1 MFATVRAR
9 IFTFAFLALAA
20 LAALGAVSWSIIAQ
34 SSRATDSLINDDLE
48 QSWQLSALDEL
59 LRQLQ
64 DLSYKTK
71 AQLLLWDEI
80 EPAFSQLEV
89 TLPGHWQTLA
99 ANPGLSD
106 WAQGHQDD
114 FGRVQELLGAMSEG
128 IGARSYYHVGQ
139 VVDFRL
145 MPAVEPLLLAIRG
158 EQLKR
163 RETIQASATRL
174 LAFMD
179 RQGGYLLAGSLVFL
193 LLVMGMTLWLRHSVI
208 LRLRRTELTLRE
220 MEANSDLRQPP
231 EISGRDEV
239 AGVGAAINSL
249 VTRFGRF
256 IHDIRHAAAS
266 LDDRARTLEEQAET
280 VQQASART
288 RSQIDEV
295 SGSMEEIGAQANRVE
310 ESARDSRATIAT
322 ALEGNQGVQD
332 GLQRSERAA
341 EHTVAVIGEVSA
353 AIQVLANSAGKVE
366 QVVSV
371 IADIA
376 EQTNL
381 LALNAAIEA
390 ARAGE
395 HGRGFAVVADEVRTL
410 SRRTSDSTGEIRQ
423 WVNDLVENVQSIEDR
438 LLEMRSA
445 GGENR
450 NELIQLRDHL
460 ESLDK
465 HFDRLAT
472 LSETIDSAVFAQREN
487 IERVGRR
494 SRTLSD
500 SADLLVRSVEQ
511 TRNVSDALRLESG
524 VIREIGA
531 RFEVQEA

>member
-9 IFTFAFLALAA
+9 ILAFAFLALTA

-34 SSRATDSLINDDLE
+34 SSRATDSLVNEELA
-48 QSWQLSALDEL
+48 QSWQLAALDES

-80 EPAFSQLEV
+80 DTVFSDLEV
-89 TLPGHWQTLA
+89 ALPGNWRAITG
-99 ANPGLSD
+99 NPGLSD
-106 WAQGHQDD
+106 WAGGYQED
-114 FGRVQELLGAMSEG
+114 FGRVQELLGAISEG
-128 IGARSYYHVGQ
+128 IGARSYYQVGQ

-145 MPAVEPLLLAIRG
+145 MPAVEPLLLAIRE

-163 RETIQASATRL
+163 RETIQASAAGL
-174 LAFMD
+174 LSFMD
-179 RQGGYLLAGSLVFL
+179 RQGSYLLAGSLMFL
-193 LLVMGMTLWLRHSVI
+193 LLVLGMTLWLRHTVI
-208 LRLRRTELTLRE
+208 LRLRHTERALRQ
-220 MEANSDLRQPP
+220 MEADSDLRRAP

-239 AGVGAAINSL
+239 AGVGAAINGL
-249 VTRFGRF
+249 VTRFAGF

-266 LDDRARTLEEQAET
+266 LDARARTLEEQAET
-280 VQQASART
+280 VQQASVRT
-288 RSQIDEV
+288 RNQIDEV
-295 SGSMEEIGAQANRVE
+295 SGSMEEIAVQANRVE
-310 ESARDSRATIAT
+310 EAARDSRGTIAT
-322 ALEGNQGVQD
+322 ALEGNHGVQN
-332 GLQRSERAA
+332 GLQRSEQAA

-353 AIQVLANSAGKVE
+353 AIQVLETSTGNVE

-423 WVNDLVENVQSIEDR
+423 WVSDLVDNVKRIEGR
-438 LLEMRSA
+438 LQAMRTA
-445 GGENR
+445 GDENR
-450 NELIQLRDHL
+450 SELMQLRTHL
-460 ESLDK
+460 EHLDE
-465 HFDRLAT
+465 HFARLAT
-472 LSETIDSAVFAQREN
+472 LSEDIDGAVFAQREN

-494 SRTLSD
+494 SRTLTE
-500 SADLLVRSVEQ
+500 SADLLVGSVAQ
-511 TRNVSDALRLESG
+511 TRDVSDALRLESG
-524 VIREIGA
+524 SIREIGA
-531 RFEVQEA
+531 RFHVQEA

>member
-1 MFATVRAR
+1 
-9 IFTFAFLALAA
+9 
-20 LAALGAVSWSIIAQ
+20 
-34 SSRATDSLINDDLE
+34 
-48 QSWQLSALDEL
+48 
-59 LRQLQ
+59 
-64 DLSYKTK
+64 
-71 AQLLLWDEI
+71 
-80 EPAFSQLEV
+80 
-89 TLPGHWQTLA
+89 
-99 ANPGLSD
+99 
-106 WAQGHQDD
+106 
-114 FGRVQELLGAMSEG
+114 
-128 IGARSYYHVGQ
+128 
-139 VVDFRL
+139 
-145 MPAVEPLLLAIRG
+145 
-158 EQLKR
+158 
-163 RETIQASATRL
+163 
-174 LAFMD
+174 
-179 RQGGYLLAGSLVFL
+179 
-193 LLVMGMTLWLRHSVI
+193 
-208 LRLRRTELTLRE
+208 
-220 MEANSDLRQPP
+220 
-231 EISGRDEV
+231 
-239 AGVGAAINSL
+239 
-249 VTRFGRF
+249 
-256 IHDIRHAAAS
+256 
-266 LDDRARTLEEQAET
+266 
-280 VQQASART
+280 
-288 RSQIDEV
+288 
-295 SGSMEEIGAQANRVE
+295 MEEIGAQANRVE

-445 GGENR
+445 GDENR

-511 TRNVSDALRLESG
+511 ARNVSDALRLESG